1 MMKMTYSLVAVVLA
15 TAAMAAEQHAPEQ
28 DSWLPSFPKARP
40 ARSLHNKDW
49 VAHAWQPEANPLT
62 PSTHQRWSADED
74 VRDVAW
80 EVQDPLGAALQFE
93 HGNLD
98 EDLANSEESMLEIV
112 RQPPSRLG
120 SLVDLYKDVFHGLS
134 PFVANPENQI
144 LPAKPER
151 RSGLSSLEGIPEN
164 QILPAKPERRS
175 GRRPAACR
183 FGPFGLVCWN
193 AARRGAVMRQRST
206 QYSQ

>member
-1 MMKMTYSLVAVVLA
+1 MMKMTYSLFAVILA
-15 TAAMAAEQHAPEQ
+15 TAAMAAEHQANEE
-28 DSWLPSFPKARP
+28 DSWLPSFPKPRP
-40 ARSLHNKDW
+40 ERSLHTKDW

-62 PSTHQRWSADED
+62 PSTHQQWSADDD

-80 EVQDPLGAALQFE
+80 EAQDPLGEAL
-93 HGNLD
+93 NLD
-98 EDLANSEESMLEIV
+98 EDLANPEETMLEIV

-151 RSGLSSLEGIPEN
+151 RSGLSSLEGNPEN
-164 QILPAKPERRS
+164 LILPAKPERRS

-193 AARRGAVMRQRST
+193 AARRGAVMRQRSA